1 MTAVVPGQISPMRTV
16 PASIPRPEY
25 VGRKAPARFTGSE
38 VKDADTIERMRVAGR
53 LAARALAEVAAHIE
67 PGVTTDELD
76 RIGHEFLCDHGAY
89 PSTLGY
95 RGFPKS
101 LCTSVNEVIC
111 HGIPDSTVLRDGD
124 IINVDITAYIGGVHG
139 DTLSLIHI

>member
-1 MTAVVPGQISPMRTV
+1 
-16 PASIPRPEY
+16 
-25 VGRKAPARFTGSE
+25 
-38 VKDADTIERMRVAGR
+38 MRVAGR
-53 LAARALAEVAAHIE
+53 IAARAMEEAAKPIA

-76 RIGHEFLCDHGAY
+76 RVAHDYMCDHGAY

-111 HGIPDSTVLRDGD
+111 HGIPDSTVLQA
-124 IINVDITAYIGGVHG
+124 TA
-139 DTLSLIHI
+139 TS